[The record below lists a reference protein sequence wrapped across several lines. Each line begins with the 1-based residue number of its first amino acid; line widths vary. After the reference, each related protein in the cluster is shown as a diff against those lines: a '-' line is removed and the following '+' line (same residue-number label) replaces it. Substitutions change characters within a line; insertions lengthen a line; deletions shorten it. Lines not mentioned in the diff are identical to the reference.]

1 VFILRLIIV
10 GIIAGFITGK
20 IMMGSGYGVLGDIIV
35 GIIGAIVGG
44 FIMRALGNTAAKT
57 YLHHLRRGRRRGH
70 PDVPVASHQRQSTL
84 SLQSGP

>member
-1 VFILRLIIV
+1 VFILWWIIV
-10 GIIAGFITGK
+10 GVIAGFITGK
-20 IMMGSGYGVLGDIIV
+20 IMKSSGYGVLV
-35 GIIGAIVGG
+35 GIIGGIVAVSSCGHSD
-44 FIMRALGNTAAKT
+44 TPAAKT